1 MNYIDIPKTTKYRLF
16 RRGNIKRKQ
25 LVDAVV
31 DINWSSD
38 KERIKQYPEVNCDLM
53 IQIQD

>member
-1 MNYIDIPKTTKYRLF
+1 MNYIDVPKTTKYRLF

-25 LVDAVV
+25 LVDDVV

-38 KERIKQYPEVNCDLM
+38 KEIKKQYPKVNCDLM